1 MAVNPMTPRIRFT
14 ALFLLAIAAPAVAVA
29 IFAFGQPGV
38 IGLTIAVLAAVVAF
52 ATLGSRIVAAQ
63 LQPQLEELAQQRRRL
78 RESIRRTGQT
88 LASNLDRPAL
98 LEVALKTAVDGVHAD
113 CGRLVARSAPQDPL
127 TEISLIGN
135 TTGLESLIHGAETA
149 ALRNGDV
156 GESHSGDTFL
166 ASVALG
172 HANPLDPRVE
182 QSGRLYGLMTVGRAG
197 RRFTDEEC
205 DVLRL
210 LAAQA
215 TLALENVELHYQIR
229 RQAVTDELTGLGNYA
244 RFQELLATETGQVKR
259 YGDPVGLIMLD
270 LDDFKEINDSFGHQ
284 QGDAV
289 LRHVARALRET
300 SREADSPARY
310 GGDELVV
317 VLPRTD
323 LDGAFTIGER
333 VRRAIEQLEVPRV
346 DNEGSLRVTASV
358 GVAASDSGDKEA
370 LVADADRALY
380 AAKREG
386 KNRAA
391 KAQAE
396 TAKVLGE

>member
-1 MAVNPMTPRIRFT
+1 MTPRIRFT

-29 IFAFGQPGV
+29 VFAFGQPGV
-38 IGLTIAVLAAVVAF
+38 IGLTVAVLAAVVAF
-52 ATLGSRIVAAQ
+52 ATLGSRIIAAQ

-88 LASNLDRPAL
+88 LASNLDRPTL

-113 CGRLVARSAPQDPL
+113 RGRLVARAGPEEPL
-127 TEISLIGN
+127 AEAGLIGN
-135 TTGLESLIHGAETA
+135 LAGLESSIHDAETI
-149 ALRNGDV
+149 ALRNGAV
-156 GESHSGDTFL
+156 GHSHAGEIFL

-172 HANPLDPRVE
+172 HANPLHPSIE
-182 QSGRLYGLMTVGRAG
+182 QSGRLYGFITVGRAG
-197 RRFTDEEC
+197 HRFTDEEC

-244 RFQELLATETGQVKR
+244 RFQDLLATEIEQVKR
-259 YGDPVGLIMLD
+259 YHDPVGLMMLD
-270 LDDFKEINDSFGHQ
+270 LDDFKAINDTFGHQ

-289 LRHVARALRET
+289 LREVAKALRAT
-300 SREADSPARY
+300 SREADSPVRY

-323 LDGAFTIGER
+323 LEGAFTIGER
-333 VRRAIEQLEVPRV
+333 VRRAIAQLQVPRV
-346 DNEGSLRVTASV
+346 DSGGFLRITASV

-370 LVADADRALY
+370 LIADADRALY

-386 KNRAA
+386 KNRTA

-396 TAKVLGE
+396 TAKVLGQ

>member
-1 MAVNPMTPRIRFT
+1 MTPRIRFT
-14 ALFLLAIAAPAVAVA
+14 AFFLLAVAVPAVAVA
-29 IFAFGQPGV
+29 VFAFGQPGV
-38 IGLTIAVLAAVVAF
+38 IVLTVGVLAAVVAF
-52 ATLGSRIVAAQ
+52 ATLGSRAVAAQ

-113 CGRLVARSAPQDPL
+113 RGRLVARAVPEDPL
-127 TEISLIGN
+127 TEMGLIGSME
-135 TTGLESLIHGAETA
+135 GLQSSIREAEA
-149 ALRNGDV
+149 IALRNGGV
-156 GESHSGDTFL
+156 GESHTGETFL

-172 HANPLDPRVE
+172 HANPLDPRIE

-197 RRFTDEEC
+197 YRFTDEEC
-205 DVLRL
+205 EVLRL

-215 TLALENVELHYQIR
+215 TLALENVELHYQVR

-244 RFQELLATETGQVKR
+244 RFQELLSTEVEQVKR
-259 YGDPVGLIMLD
+259 YRDPVGLIMLD
-270 LDDFKEINDSFGHQ
+270 LDDFKAINDTYGHQ

-289 LRHVARALRET
+289 LREVAKALRQT

-323 LDGAFTIGER
+323 LDGAFAIGER
-333 VRRAIEQLEVPRV
+333 VRRAISELEIPRV
-346 DNEGSLRVTASV
+346 DDGGWLRVTASV
-358 GVAASDSGDKEA
+358 GVAASYSGERDV
-370 LVADADRALY
+370 LVAEADRALY

-386 KNRAA
+386 KNRTA

-396 TAKVLGE
+396 TARVLGE